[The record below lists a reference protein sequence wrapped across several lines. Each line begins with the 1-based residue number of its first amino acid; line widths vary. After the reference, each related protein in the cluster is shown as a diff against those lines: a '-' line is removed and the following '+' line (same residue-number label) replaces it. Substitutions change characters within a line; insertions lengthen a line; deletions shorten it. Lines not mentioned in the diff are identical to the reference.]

1 MKSGLAASQALSH
14 VGAYPSRALRRRFF
28 DEEMDVFGHDDVARE
43 AESRLHTHFAEN
55 S

>member
-1 MKSGLAASQALSH
+1 M
-14 VGAYPSRALRRRFF
+14 FF
-28 DEEMDVFGHDDVARE
+28 DEEMDVFGHDNVARA